1 MVRPADERKNRTQD
15 QRDNP
20 SASPNGVIVPNHRNQ
35 VVFAEASLGIVG
47 QTTAWIT
54 ENPVR
59 VHAAHFGELS
69 CALFD
74 EMPRPTVRIKL
85 SVYVPTAGGLRQSKG
100 LVMIQLLQLDQRG
113 CFLERLASPS
123 HTTVP
128 GFPLLSSDY
137 PHLPHRTRIQP
148 HLPAPRL
155 LRRRDDF
162 RGLDFAAA
170 APEGVGVSDGD
181 ASSTRCATTPGGA
194 AVHQHVSAESWRSDD
209 DPA

>member
-85 SVYVPTAGGLRQSKG
+85 SVYVPTAGGLHQSKG

-128 GFPLLSSDY
+128 GFPYLARII
-137 PHLPHRTRIQP
+137 RTYRIA
-148 HLPAPRL
+148 PASNPTSRHHASYAAGMTFEGL
-155 LRRRDDF
+155 ISLRPPQKA
-162 RGLDFAAA
+162 L
-170 APEGVGVSDGD
+170 V
-181 ASSTRCATTPGGA
+181 
-194 AVHQHVSAESWRSDD
+194 
-209 DPA
+209 